1 MASAEV
7 QGVITLLLADDW
19 LKKSEVAQ
27 EYWTHLR
34 FMRDTLEQES
44 HQAKRRGAIRDACIF
59 AAHVSLLN
67 DIQRFGLAV
76 VQAEIV
82 RAMSGHRSSGN

>member
-7 QGVITLLLADDW
+7 QGVFTLLLADDW

-27 EYWTHLR
+27 QHWAHMR
-34 FMRDTLEQES
+34 FIRDALEKES
-44 HQAKRRGAIRDACIF
+44 HLAKRRGAMRDACIF

-67 DIQRFGLAV
+67 DIQQFGLAI

-82 RAMSGHRSSGN
+82 RAMSCHRSSGN